1 MPCSYDVAGLCQE
14 RKSDRRHVPL
24 PNLAKIPV
32 TGNGEVEKAGSFRI
46 CVKSNH
52 IQYWEC

>member
-32 TGNGEVEKAGSFRI
+32 TGNEEVEKAGSFRI